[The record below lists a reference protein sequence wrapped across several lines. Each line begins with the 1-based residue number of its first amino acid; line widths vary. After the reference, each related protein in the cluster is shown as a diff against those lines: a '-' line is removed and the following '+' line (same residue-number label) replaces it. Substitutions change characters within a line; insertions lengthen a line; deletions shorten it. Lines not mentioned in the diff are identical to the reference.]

1 MRINEENFVEKAE
14 RAIKVT
20 KEKNGKNELT
30 TAQLRNILAM
40 AADIYNDVMNES
52 DKKLS
57 KEIMGRIEYLKIRL
71 IYNVGREKPKKTME
85 NFVNETELLDIISEI
100 GDSKQ
105 NFIMFHRYMEALVA
119 YHKYYGGKEQ

>member
-30 TAQLRNILAM
+30 TAQLRNI
-40 AADIYNDVMNES
+40 
-52 DKKLS
+52 
-57 KEIMGRIEYLKIRL
+57 
-71 IYNVGREKPKKTME
+71 GREKPKKTME
-85 NFVNETELLDIISEI
+85 TFVNETELLDVISEI